1 MYIVIIRYD
10 MSNYSVEKMDMLGDE
25 LSCQSFTEVVYAAR
39 GREEIDNHAYR
50 IWRL

>member
-1 MYIVIIRYD
+1 
-10 MSNYSVEKMDMLGDE
+10 MSYYGVEKMDMLGDE
-25 LSCQSFTEVVYAAR
+25 LSCQSFTEVVMYMYAAR